1 MANTLRPFDLLEDFN
16 RAYGNLLRTPFLRGD
31 RDYYTAG
38 DWLPTAD
45 IKEES
50 THYVIVM
57 DVPGIDADD
66 IEVTVHDGVL
76 SIRGHRET
84 ESKKEEKHMVR
95 IERACGHFV
104 RQFQLPNAVDCDSVD
119 ANVKNG
125 VLTIRL
131 PKAKESQPKRIKV
144 R

>member
-1 MANTLRPFDLLEDFN
+1 MSNHLRPFDLLEDFN
-16 RAYGNLLRTPFLRGD
+16 RAYGNLFRSPILRGD
-31 RDYYTAG
+31 RDPYTTG
-38 DWLPTAD
+38 DWCPTAD

-50 THYVIVM
+50 GHYLISM
-57 DVPGIDADD
+57 DVPGVNSDD

-76 SIRGHRET
+76 SIRGKRNT
-84 ESKKEEKHMVR
+84 ESRTEENNMVR
-95 IERACGHFV
+95 IERASGQFV
-104 RQFQLPNAVDCDSVD
+104 RRFQLPNAVDSDSVD